1 MKLFLIT
8 IVLFLVS
15 GCSTI
20 KPSVTEYRVITKSIN
35 SNTAAK
41 ECRDKSLK
49 VAQAFSSPSLM
60 SLKMDYVEG
69 ESRVFS
75 YSQAQW
81 QESPNN
87 SVTSQILKNI
97 RDANIFKSVQISKS
111 RSKNSLILE
120 TSIGEFMQFYSEDM
134 NESYVKIVLSLT
146 LVNSKT
152 ATVVSTKTFSSKV
165 KSKTLDAKGGVE
177 ALNTAL
183 SEIISQNIEWLV
195 GVCK

>member
-1 MKLFLIT
+1 MRLFFIT
-8 IVLFLVS
+8 IVMFLVS

-20 KPSVTEYRVITKSIN
+20 KPSVTEYRVITKNIHSN
-35 SNTAAK
+35 SVAR

-60 SLKMDYVEG
+60 SLKMDYAEANN
-69 ESRVFS
+69 RVFS

-87 SVTSQILKNI
+87 SITMQILRNI
-97 RDANIFKSVQISKS
+97 RDANIFKSVQVSKS
-111 RSKNSLILE
+111 RSKNSLIIE
-120 TSIGEFMQFYSEDM
+120 TNIEEFMQFYSEEM
-134 NESYVKIVLSLT
+134 NESYVNIVLSLT
-146 LVNSKT
+146 LVDSKT
-152 ATVVSTKTFSSKV
+152 ALVISAKTFSSKV

-183 SEIISQNIEWLV
+183 SKIISQNIEWLA